1 MDFTPD
7 PDHVAIAEAVDNV
20 CSQFDDTYW
29 SKCDTEH
36 RFPWE
41 FYDQMAKGGW
51 VGILIP
57 EEYGGGGRGIMD
69 GTIVLNRIA
78 ASGAGS
84 SADRMAS
91 DQSRKGPRSS
101 CGTSSRL
108 PIRSVSNCS

>member
-57 EEYGGGGRGIMD
+57 EEYGGQGFTFIELA
-69 GTIVLNRIA
+69 IVLEEMGRNL
-78 ASGAGS
+78 SPSPFLVTSVGAVG
-84 SADRMAS
+84 AEKVLMFVGGEWTA
-91 DQSRKGPRSS
+91 P
-101 CGTSSRL
+101 CF
-108 PIRSVSNCS
+108 